1 MAVWGQL
8 PSAETMALAEEDFA
22 RAQLYRLLARLLAR
36 PASAEDLSLLAGMN
50 GDETDLG
57 RQVAALASIAERVR
71 PEDIPHEYHDLFIGL
86 GRGELVPFGSYYL
99 TGFLHEKPLAR
110 LRQEMA
116 ALGIERDP
124 DVKEPEDHIAALM
137 DMMAGLIL
145 GEFGEPASLETQRRF
160 FHGQIGSWAK
170 HFFRDL
176 EGARSSILYSAVGGV
191 GRVFMDIEEVA
202 FSME

>member
-1 MAVWGQL
+1 MA
-8 PSAETMALAEEDFA
+8 SADAALYDETATLAEEDVA
-22 RAQLYRLLARLLAR
+22 RTQLYRLLARLLAR
-36 PASAEDLSLLAGMN
+36 PASGDEFAFVQGMT

-57 RQVAALASIAERVR
+57 RQIALLAEAARRAE
-71 PEDIPHEYHDLFIGL
+71 PDEIPHEYHDLFIGL

-110 LRQEMA
+110 LRHDMA
-116 ALGIERDP
+116 ELGIERDP
-124 DVKEPEDHIAALM
+124 SVKEPEDHIAALM
-137 DMMAGLIL
+137 DMMAGLIR
-145 GEFGEPASLETQRRF
+145 GEFGEAAPLDRQREF
-160 FHGQIGSWAK
+160 FHAHIGPWAK

-176 EGARSSILYSAVGGV
+176 EGARSSAFYAAVGGV